1 LQTWY
6 ELGAVGV
13 ILPIAAGTSVFV
25 YIGRL
30 SVRFQPF
37 ILAHL
42 TAFLAIAAFSWGMWQ
57 SWLMAVTGLA
67 AIYAAIAV
75 NVSAAEERAPE
86 TST

>member
-1 LQTWY
+1 LS
-6 ELGAVGV
+6 
-13 ILPIAAGTSVFV
+13 ISVA
-25 YIGRL
+25 YRYD
-30 SVRFQPF
+30 FQPF